1 MRRAVAAD
9 GLEIFLRDELA
20 SWSATYMYQPS
31 GNASGRGG
39 EREFNV
45 SVKMR
50 NKRVNMSRVGV
61 REGVSEK
68 RTGREESRCKWRP
81 RRPGGQ
87 VEGKQSYV
95 KKNLD

>member
-1 MRRAVAAD
+1 MAAD

-31 GNASGRGG
+31 GNANGRGG
-39 EREFNV
+39 EFNV

-61 REGVSEK
+61 REGMSEK
-68 RTGREESRCKWRP
+68 RTGREESRCKWR
-81 RRPGGQ
+81 RRKETKGTSRRKTALH
-87 VEGKQSYV
+87 EKES
-95 KKNLD
+95 